1 MTFTLKRGVE
11 NLTQRRKNYEFDVLK
26 VAKFLSWMKSDK
38 SKTLRN
44 NGQYKKNPK
53 SEDLGFKSN
62 RYAYFVYP

>member
-26 VAKFLSWMKSDK
+26 DAKFLSWMKSDK

-44 NGQYKKNPK
+44 NGQYKKTQNP
-53 SEDLGFKSN
+53 
-62 RYAYFVYP
+62 